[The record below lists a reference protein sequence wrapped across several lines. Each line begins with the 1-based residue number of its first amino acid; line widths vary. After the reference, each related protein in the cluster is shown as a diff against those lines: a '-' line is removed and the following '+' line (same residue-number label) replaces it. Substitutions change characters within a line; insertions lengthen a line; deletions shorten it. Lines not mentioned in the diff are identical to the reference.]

1 MKVFI
6 EIDENVYS
14 KDEFEMVKKSVLIG
28 DGTLKLISENVTDED
43 DFLPQVI
50 GTITGVT
57 NVKLDE

>member
-6 EIDENVYS
+6 EIDENIYS
-14 KDEFEMVKKSVLIG
+14 KDEFEIIKNDVLIG
-28 DGTLKLISENVTDED
+28 DGTLKLLSENVKDED

-57 NVKLDE
+57 NIKLDD